1 MRGDVGVM
9 AIVVV
14 VDILGEFD
22 CFAFRPCVVCSQGSI
37 RSSQRGKF
45 DWAIGNS

>member
-1 MRGDVGVM
+1 MKGDVGVM

-14 VDILGEFD
+14 DILGEFD
-22 CFAFRPCVVCSQGSI
+22 YFAFRPCVVCSSI

-45 DWAIGNS
+45 GWAICNS